1 MFAASQVDLHLTS
14 STCHPLAAEKTIKVG
29 LPLSNKV
36 IAEVVN
42 EKGNPAPSH
51 LAAFRMKV
59 KIHVFHFFH
68 AEVSNQ
74 FFKGQLDR
82 SLMSCLVDEVDEY
95 IPTICGNLFLKMLPC
110 WLNLVRS
117 ATWSKCPYRLVN
129 LMQDLQFWLV
139 LQIIDLCPVHRNT
152 SPRLHIT
159 HPELLRCLHQN

>member
-14 STCHPLAAEKTIKVG
+14 STCHPLAAEKIVKAG
-29 LPLSNKV
+29 LPLSIKV

-74 FFKGQLDR
+74 LFIGQFDR
-82 SLMSCLVDEVDEY
+82 FLVSCLVDEVDEY
-95 IPTICGNLFLKMLPC
+95 SSAICSNLFLKVLPC
-110 WLNLVRS
+110 RLNLVRS
-117 ATWSKCPYRLVN
+117 ATSSKCSYRLVN
-129 LMQDLQFWLV
+129 LTQDPQFWLV
-139 LQIIDLCPVHRNT
+139 L
-152 SPRLHIT
+152 
-159 HPELLRCLHQN
+159 